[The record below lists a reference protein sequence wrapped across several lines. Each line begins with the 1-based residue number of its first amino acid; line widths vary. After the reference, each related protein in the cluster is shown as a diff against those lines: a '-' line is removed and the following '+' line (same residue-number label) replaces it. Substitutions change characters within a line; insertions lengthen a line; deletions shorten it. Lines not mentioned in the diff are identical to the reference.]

1 MISRFILYFLL
12 CSITST
18 LQAKSIDS
26 LLTLLQIE
34 KQAGNSGGQ
43 CETHLQLVGAY
54 FTQGQYDLALEHI
67 EDGEPLIPE
76 DRDDLTSHFAYT
88 RYMIYAQQWW
98 SYPSKQIALLD
109 TACLHLEAMGDEE
122 LLLVF
127 RPYYANMLILQGQID
142 KADRQY
148 QLIEELCQTTKY
160 DCVSALAQAY
170 SGRINTQDKLGNY
183 DIALEYVDST
193 RRNLRGQPI
202 SNSLLDSY
210 VSEASVLA
218 KLGEFDLI
226 MPTLNKGL
234 NLALKTED
242 SWRTSRFYRLKASY
256 TLDQE
261 QLIDSIGHW
270 LALAGR
276 YLAKDP
282 EPLELVEL
290 DMTKARHHFF
300 RGEFQQI
307 LDILRPHMAA
317 CRSESPPPFCRNGCY
332 FVASSFDTL
341 NQPDSALY
349 YGQLGVRISDHFQDK
364 IYSIFSYELL
374 SRLQFKHTNLEDAY
388 HSLSKAKHL
397 TEISFREDMEKAVA
411 NERIRQNVAAVEE
424 AQKAAESRADLLA
437 TQNRLYIG
445 LSLALGAL
453 LLVGGF
459 LLLLLQ
465 RARGRLRMTNQK
477 LADLNATKDK
487 FFGLIAHDL
496 RSPFIAL
503 SSVGDQMQYYLEQN
517 KPDKLSRLARR
528 VEQSAKGLTS
538 LLDKLLQWALLQT
551 GMIPYA
557 PAEVRLAQV
566 VAENVDLYT
575 NSAAF
580 KSIRVKVDVDE
591 QITTYADP
599 RALSTIIRNLLNNAI
614 KFTPE
619 GGEISISTKPT
630 NRGVELFL
638 SDTGQGMSTEKLNKL
653 FSLEKTAT
661 KGTAGEKG
669 AGLGLVIVKELVSL
683 NKGKIE
689 VKSTVGEGTQFRL
702 IFP

>member
-290 DMTKARHHFF
+290 DMTKAR
-300 RGEFQQI
+300 
-307 LDILRPHMAA
+307 
-317 CRSESPPPFCRNGCY
+317 
-332 FVASSFDTL
+332 
-341 NQPDSALY
+341 
-349 YGQLGVRISDHFQDK
+349 
-364 IYSIFSYELL
+364 
-374 SRLQFKHTNLEDAY
+374 
-388 HSLSKAKHL
+388 
-397 TEISFREDMEKAVA
+397 
-411 NERIRQNVAAVEE
+411 
-424 AQKAAESRADLLA
+424 
-437 TQNRLYIG
+437 
-445 LSLALGAL
+445 
-453 LLVGGF
+453 
-459 LLLLLQ
+459 
-465 RARGRLRMTNQK
+465 
-477 LADLNATKDK
+477 
-487 FFGLIAHDL
+487 
-496 RSPFIAL
+496 
-503 SSVGDQMQYYLEQN
+503 
-517 KPDKLSRLARR
+517 
-528 VEQSAKGLTS
+528 
-538 LLDKLLQWALLQT
+538 
-551 GMIPYA
+551 
-557 PAEVRLAQV
+557 
-566 VAENVDLYT
+566 
-575 NSAAF
+575 
-580 KSIRVKVDVDE
+580 
-591 QITTYADP
+591 
-599 RALSTIIRNLLNNAI
+599 
-614 KFTPE
+614 
-619 GGEISISTKPT
+619 
-630 NRGVELFL
+630 
-638 SDTGQGMSTEKLNKL
+638 
-653 FSLEKTAT
+653 
-661 KGTAGEKG
+661 
-669 AGLGLVIVKELVSL
+669 
-683 NKGKIE
+683 
-689 VKSTVGEGTQFRL
+689 
-702 IFP
+702 